1 MLKSVVNPS
10 VQKTPSITQSQPVL
24 NITENDTLQSD
35 DTPVIPKKVLFGT
48 SLSGLKGHEEIRKKA
63 KADKLKNEFILD
75 CEEVLK
81 YFKSKQTEKYDNG
94 TLLFVMNLAEQYFYK
109 DKMGDTKLE
118 VVLKLMLPYYDNNE
132 ELLKS
137 QIEFLLYKVEKPSV
151 ISRYVNK
158 GVSFL
163 CQSLTFILGK

>member
-10 VQKTPSITQSQPVL
+10 VQKTPSITQTQPVL

-35 DTPVIPKKVLFGT
+35 DTPVIPKKVLFNT
-48 SLSGLKGHEEIRKKA
+48 SLSGLQGYEEIRKKA
-63 KADKLKNEFILD
+63 KADKLKTEFILD

-81 YFKSKQTEKYDNG
+81 YFKSKQTEKYDHK

-118 VVLKLMLPYYDNNE
+118 VVEKLMLPYYDNNE
-132 ELLKS
+132 ELLKN